1 MREEDDKND
10 AELSQDERT
19 EEFLHL
25 LNKHERTLSVYVTG
39 LVQPLQ
45 DAQDILQ
52 DGKIVMWRNFGN
64 FTEGTNFLAWAR
76 KILLHQIFAYRRRAK
91 KHQHAE
97 FNEDILLMLDAEM
110 DSEMLEKKWINRELA
125 LKNCLA
131 KLKPEH
137 REIMEM
143 RYRDEVSIE
152 KISGTSGRSDT
163 AVYQLLFRIR
173 KALFDCVKM
182 ELDESKT

>member
-1 MREEDDKND
+1 MREEDDNND

-76 KILLHQIFAYRRRAK
+76 KILLHQIFY
-91 KHQHAE
+91 KH
-97 FNEDILLMLDAEM
+97 
-110 DSEMLEKKWINRELA
+110 
-125 LKNCLA
+125 
-131 KLKPEH
+131 KL
-137 REIMEM
+137 
-143 RYRDEVSIE
+143 
-152 KISGTSGRSDT
+152 
-163 AVYQLLFRIR
+163 
-173 KALFDCVKM
+173 
-182 ELDESKT
+182 

>member
-1 MREEDDKND
+1 MREEDDNND

-76 KILLHQIFAYRRRAK
+76 KILLHQILPIAGGPKSISTRNSMRTSCSCW
-91 KHQHAE
+91 
-97 FNEDILLMLDAEM
+97 MLRWIPRCWRKM
-110 DSEMLEKKWINRELA
+110 DQ
-125 LKNCLA
+125 
-131 KLKPEH
+131 P
-137 REIMEM
+137 
-143 RYRDEVSIE
+143 
-152 KISGTSGRSDT
+152 
-163 AVYQLLFRIR
+163 
-173 KALFDCVKM
+173 
-182 ELDESKT
+182 